1 MNSPLIPILLIAN
14 YVIAVA
20 LIVLLWKKNVN
31 YLKKVI
37 WSVIILVPFA
47 GLIFYA
53 AFFNPA
59 PPLEPRKRVGVS
71 EYITP
76 AGKERIDSD
85 HGILELNTRNMRRSK
100 KNENT

>member
-1 MNSPLIPILLIAN
+1 MNSPLLPILLIA
-14 YVIAVA
+14 YYLVALA
-20 LIVLLWKKNVN
+20 LIVILWKKKVS
-31 YLKKVI
+31 YLSKVV
-37 WSVIILVPFA
+37 WSVIILLPFA

-100 KNENT
+100 NKK